1 MAKEQVCKNH
11 DIFILGCPFCPVNTP
26 PKSSIFTSHIL
37 HSSFHNNLSQKW
49 QPSSQQSFFLES
61 FCCGCASGL
70 CCSKYGYCG
79 NGNAYC
85 GDGCQAG
92 PCYLS
97 GGSSGGASIADT
109 VTQAFFDEIINQAAR
124 NYEGKHFYTCAAFLS
139 ALNSYT
145 GFGKDGSALE
155 SKR

>member
-11 DIFILGCPFCPVNTP
+11 NIFFLGCPFCPVNTP

-49 QPSSQQSFFLES
+49 QPSYD
-61 FCCGCASGL
+61 GT
-70 CCSKYGYCG
+70 
-79 NGNAYC
+79 GNAYC

-92 PCYLS
+92 PCYSS
-97 GGSSGGASIADT
+97 GGPSGGASVADT
-109 VTQAFFDEIINQAAR
+109 VTPAFFDGIINQAAG
-124 NYEGKHFYTCAAFLS
+124 NCEGKHFYTRAAFLS

-145 GFGKDGSALE
+145 GFGKDCSALE
-155 SKR
+155 SKL